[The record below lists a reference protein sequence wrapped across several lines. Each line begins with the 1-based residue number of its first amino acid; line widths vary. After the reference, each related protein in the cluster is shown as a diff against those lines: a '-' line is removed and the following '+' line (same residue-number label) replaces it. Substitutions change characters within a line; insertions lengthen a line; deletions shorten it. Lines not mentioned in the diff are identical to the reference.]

1 MDEPIITTTQLEID
15 ALTPQSASEV
25 TTPSLEAAP
34 TGELNTEFQSS
45 VLNSLVVIIVLLGSI
60 LGTFLIRLI
69 RK

>member
-1 MDEPIITTTQLEID
+1 MDNPIITTIQLEID

-34 TGELNTEFQSS
+34 TGELNTEFQSP

>member
-1 MDEPIITTTQLEID
+1 MDNPIITTIQLEID

-25 TTPSLEAAP
+25 TTPSFEAAP

>member
-1 MDEPIITTTQLEID
+1 MDEPIITTIQLEID
-15 ALTPQSASEV
+15 APTSQSASEV
-25 TTPSLEAAP
+25 TTPSSEAAP

>member
-1 MDEPIITTTQLEID
+1 MDEPIITTTLIDID
-15 ALTPQSASEV
+15 APTSPTASEV
-25 TTPSLEAAP
+25 TTSEAAP